1 VTITSPLNWLP
12 AFPGGVRIGPFGLL
26 CVAMHNGFE
35 DLDLDRLRRRHSEK
49 WRLYPPDVLPAFIA
63 EMDYDLA
70 EPMVAALR
78 TALDLSDCGYAS
90 LGGLG
95 ETFAAFAATR
105 HDWAVDPGRVHLVP
119 DVMAGFDAILALA
132 TEPGDGVVI
141 NPPVY
146 PPFFQHIGFDGRRVV
161 EVPLIPEAGRWELD
175 FAGLE
180 AAFAA
185 GARGYLLCNPH
196 NPTGRVFS
204 ADDLG
209 RIAALAEQYGVLVI
223 ADEIHASLTLP
234 GARHTPFVS
243 LGGAA
248 AEHGV
253 TLASASKAFNV
264 AGLKG
269 AVAVAGSAAGERLLA
284 RLPASCQYG
293 AGLFGVLASLA
304 AWSSGGDWLDALLAQ
319 LDHARTEFGTLL
331 SERLPGA
338 LYTPPEA
345 SFLAWVDCAG
355 LGLGPEPAR
364 VFLDRGRVALGR
376 GLDFGAPG
384 DGFVRVT
391 IGTSTALLSGIVDRM
406 AAAVALAVPAEAGGQ
421 VVVDDAAGLH
431 GRVGG
436 HRAGEGEAVPLE
448 LGAERLGG
456 RRGRGQIGHRP
467 RRRPGLGRVLPD
479 QRVQAVG

>member
-1 VTITSPLNWLP
+1 MLFP
-12 AFPGGVRIGPFGLL
+12 ALLASPGGGRVGPFGLL

-35 DLDLDRLRRRHSEK
+35 DLDLDRLRRRRSEK

-70 EPMVAALR
+70 EPMLAALR
-78 TALDLSDCGYAS
+78 TAIDLSDCGYATADD
-90 LGGLG
+90 LG
-95 ETFAAFAATR
+95 ETFAAFAAER

-146 PPFFQHIGFDGRRVV
+146 PPFFKHIGFDGRRVV
-161 EVPLIPEAGRWELD
+161 EVPLIRTASRWELD
-175 FAGLE
+175 FDGLE

-185 GARGYLLCNPH
+185 GARAYLLCSPH

-204 ADDLG
+204 AADLS
-209 RIAALAEQYGVLVI
+209 RIGELAERYGVLVV

-269 AVAVAGSAAGERLLA
+269 AVAVAGSAASERLLA

-293 AGLFGVLASLA
+293 AGLFGVLASVA

-319 LDHARTEFGTLL
+319 LDRARTEFGRLL
-331 SERLPGA
+331 GERLPGA
-338 LYTPPEA
+338 VYTPPQA

-355 LGLGPEPAR
+355 LGLGPEPAQ

-391 IGTSTALLSGIVDRM
+391 IGTSSALLASIVDRM
-406 AAAVALAVPAEAGGQ
+406 AAAVG
-421 VVVDDAAGLH
+421 
-431 GRVGG
+431 
-436 HRAGEGEAVPLE
+436 
-448 LGAERLGG
+448 
-456 RRGRGQIGHRP
+456 
-467 RRRPGLGRVLPD
+467 
-479 QRVQAVG
+479 

>member
-1 VTITSPLNWLP
+1 M
-12 AFPGGVRIGPFGLL
+12 R
-26 CVAMHNGFE
+26 NGFE
-35 DLDLDRLRRRHSEK
+35 DLDLDRLRRRRSEK
-49 WRLYPPDVLPAFIA
+49 WQLHPPDVLPAFVA

-70 EPMVAALR
+70 EPVLAALR
-78 TALDLSDCGYAS
+78 SAVDLSDCGYATAD
-90 LGGLG
+90 GLG
-95 ETFAAFAATR
+95 ETFAAFAAAR
-105 HDWAVDPGRVHLVP
+105 HGWAVDPGRVHLVP
-119 DVMAGFDAILALA
+119 DVMAGFDAILALV

-146 PPFFQHIGFDGRRVV
+146 PPFFKHIGFARRQVI
-161 EVPLIPEAGRWELD
+161 EVPLVRVDGRWELD

-185 GARGYLLCNPH
+185 GARAYLLCSPH

-204 ADDLG
+204 AADLG
-209 RIAALAEQYGVLVI
+209 RIASLAEQYGVIVL

-269 AVAVAGSAAGERLLA
+269 AVAVAGSASMQRLLG
-284 RLPASCQYG
+284 RLPESCQYG

-304 AWSSGGDWLDALLAQ
+304 AWSSAGDWLDALLGQ
-319 LDHARTEFGTLL
+319 LDHARAEFGRLL
-331 SERLPGA
+331 GERMPGA
-338 LYTPPEA
+338 GYVPPEA
-345 SFLAWVDCAG
+345 SYLAWVDCAR
-355 LGLGPEPAR
+355 LGLGPEPAK

-376 GLDFGAPG
+376 GLDFGGPG

-391 IGTSTALLSGIVDRM
+391 IGTSSALLAGIVDRM
-406 AAAVALAVPAEAGGQ
+406 AAAVA
-421 VVVDDAAGLH
+421 
-431 GRVGG
+431 
-436 HRAGEGEAVPLE
+436 
-448 LGAERLGG
+448 
-456 RRGRGQIGHRP
+456 
-467 RRRPGLGRVLPD
+467 
-479 QRVQAVG
+479 